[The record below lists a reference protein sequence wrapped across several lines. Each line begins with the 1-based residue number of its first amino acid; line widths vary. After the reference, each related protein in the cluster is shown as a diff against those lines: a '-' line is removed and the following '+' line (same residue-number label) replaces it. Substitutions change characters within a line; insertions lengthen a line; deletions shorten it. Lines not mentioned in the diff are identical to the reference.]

1 MIARDP
7 WFPPVDPELSE
18 LFASHD
24 LTLVGVAD
32 AENATAPAAELRQW
46 LSQNM
51 HGTMTWME
59 RHEPMKYDPQQILP
73 RCQSIL
79 FAALNYYQKLPP
91 KTTARTISP
100 DDTAPTGR
108 VARYAW
114 GRDYHKELGNR
125 LRRIARVLRERYPE
139 EAFQPGVDATP
150 LSERYYGELAGVGF
164 TGRHTLLINGQYG
177 SWFLLGEI
185 LSTRKWTATPPAEP
199 LHGAC
204 PRGCRKCIDVCPTG
218 ALLGPHKIDARRCI
232 SYLTIEHDG
241 AIPEELRPA
250 MGEWLFG
257 CDLCQEVCPLN
268 IRAQVTAV
276 TAFTTP
282 IAGDRVLLREILSM
296 RERDEFV
303 QRFAGSPLMRP
314 GLTGLQRNAC
324 VVAGNLGDPSLL
336 PLLNDVLQDERVPE
350 LVKEH
355 AQWAVS
361 CISSAV

>member
-7 WFPPVDPELSE
+7 WFPPVDAELSE
-18 LFASHD
+18 LFAAHD
-24 LTLVGVAD
+24 LALVGVAD
-32 AENATAPAAELRQW
+32 AKMAAAPALELQEW
-46 LSQNM
+46 LSRRM

-59 RHEPMKYDPQQILP
+59 RHEPMKYDPEQILP

-79 FAALNYYQKLPP
+79 FAALNYYQKALPP
-91 KTTARTISP
+91 VGGA
-100 DDTAPTGR
+100 ATGR

-125 LRRIARVLRERYPE
+125 LRRIARILRERYPQ
-139 EAFQPGVDATP
+139 EAFQPGTDATP
-150 LSERYYGELAGVGF
+150 LSERYYGEQAGVGF
-164 TGRHTLLINGQYG
+164 TGRHTLLISGQYG

-185 LSTRKWTATPPAEP
+185 LSTRKWSATPLSEP

-268 IRAQVTAV
+268 IRAKVTDVA
-276 TAFTTP
+276 AFTTP
-282 IAGDRVLLREILSM
+282 IAGDRVLLQEILLM
-296 RERDEFV
+296 REREEFV

-314 GLTGLQRNAC
+314 GLNGLQRNAC
-324 VVAGNLGDPSLL
+324 VVAGNTGDPELL
-336 PLLNDVLQDERVPE
+336 PYLYDLLEDQRVSE
-350 LVKEH
+350 MIKEH
-355 AQWAVS
+355 ARWAVS
-361 CISSAV
+361 CISSID